1 MDALIS
7 FFTGI
12 GDAIVSAFDFVISFF
27 SDLIYTIQL
36 LGKVILS
43 IPNYIS
49 WLPSPVVTLLLT
61 LFSIVVIYKI
71 LGREG

>member
-1 MDALIS
+1 MDAIVS

-27 SDLIYTIQL
+27 QDLIYAIQL
-36 LGKVILS
+36 LGKVLVS
-43 IPNYIS
+43 IPSYLS
-49 WLPSPVVTLLLT
+49 WLPGPIVTLLLT

>member
-36 LGKVILS
+36 LGKVVLS

>member
-27 SDLIYTIQL
+27 ADLIYTIQL
-36 LGKVILS
+36 LGKVVLS

>member
-1 MDALIS
+1 MDAIIG
-7 FFTGI
+7 FFKGI

-27 SDLIYTIQL
+27 QDLIYVIKL

-43 IPNYIS
+43 IPNYLS
-49 WLPSPVVTLLLT
+49 WLPSSVVALLLT
-61 LFSIVVIYKI
+61 LFAIVVIYKI

>member
-1 MDALIS
+1 MDAIVS
-7 FFTGI
+7 FFKGI

-27 SDLIYTIQL
+27 QDLIYVIQL

-43 IPNYIS
+43 IPGYLS
-49 WLPSPVVTLLLT
+49 WLPASVVALLLT
-61 LFSIVVIYKI
+61 LFAIVVIYKI